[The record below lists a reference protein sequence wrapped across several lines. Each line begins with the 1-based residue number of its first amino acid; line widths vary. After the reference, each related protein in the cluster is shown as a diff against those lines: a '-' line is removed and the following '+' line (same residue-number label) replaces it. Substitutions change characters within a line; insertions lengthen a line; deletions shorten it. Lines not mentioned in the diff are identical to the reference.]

1 MRSRLYIPLVVLFA
15 SLALV
20 TCQWSLD
27 HGQAGRMATDI
38 KVHRYDKLLDE
49 YISLNS
55 FSALQKMS
63 TDYPQETKFLI
74 EDVLSIGT
82 VSDDN
87 INLRLREYFSDTIL
101 QTLRRDAMLKFQ
113 DMSRIE
119 RDFTR
124 AFRRLKRELPHM
136 TVPRVYAQLSALN
149 QSVVVGDSIL
159 GFSLDKYMGADYPL
173 YNQFYY
179 SYQCRTMSPER
190 IVPDCVAFYLLS
202 EYPFPWEWHR
212 TLLDQILHRGKIHWV
227 VAQALRTATLEEE
240 MGYTSE
246 EGNWCRER
254 RERIWNHLVESG
266 QLHSTDPML
275 ARAYLQPAECT
286 YPLGVD
292 SPGEVGVWLGLQII
306 DEYMAKNKNMTIA
319 DLLRETDY
327 RSILKNLQLPY

>member
-15 SLALV
+15 SLALA

-101 QTLRRDAMLKFQ
+101 QTLRRDVMLKFQ

-136 TVPRVYAQLSALN
+136 IVPRVYAQLSALN

-159 GFSLDKYMGADYPL
+159 GFSLDKYMGTDYPL

-306 DEYMAKNKNMTIA
+306 DEYMTKNKNMTIA